1 MGTEVIKMKNTG
13 SVLTIPK
20 KLTKGEEL
28 IVLTRREYENSVRHN
43 REILE
48 VLKIIAEGEQAY
60 REGKTISA
68 SSLDEA
74 LKLYAKR

>member
-1 MGTEVIKMKNTG
+1 MKNTG

-20 KLTKGEEL
+20 KMTKGEEL
-28 IVLTRREYENSVRHN
+28 IVLTRREYENSVCRS
-43 REILE
+43 REILG

-60 REGKTISA
+60 REGNTISA

-74 LKLYAKR
+74 LKIYAKR